1 MTTLGPVAA
10 TATLE
15 RTEMT
20 EGTIVF
26 DIDGVLANFTRG
38 FTRIAHALFGT
49 PVGDATSQ
57 QNWMFE
63 DFPELGLDKI
73 QCDFANGPIWNQVRT
88 DPSFWEDLDP
98 LNVSVMRRINAIE
111 NKMFITNRVGIDPVR
126 QSERFLERW
135 GVENPLVILAS
146 KKAPVAAE
154 YHCVAMLDDYYPN
167 CTEVKDVLKS
177 AFVCLHYAPYNKIHH
192 ADWLSRGGDITLS
205 VDHFI
210 NECESRGLV
219 RY

>member
-1 MTTLGPVAA
+1 MA
-10 TATLE
+10 
-15 RTEMT
+15 T

-38 FTRIAHALFGT
+38 FTRIAHVFFGT
-49 PVGDATSQ
+49 PVGDAPSQ

-63 DFPELGLDKI
+63 DFPELGLTKEH
-73 QCDFANGPIWNQVRT
+73 CDFNNGLIWNEVRT
-88 DPSFWEDLDP
+88 NNMFWENLDP
-98 LNVSVMRRINAIE
+98 LNPSVMLRINAIQ
-111 NKMFITNRVGIDPVR
+111 NKMFITNRLGVDPLK
-126 QSERFLERW
+126 QSEWFLKKW
-135 GVENPLVILAS
+135 GIADPLVVLAS

-167 CTEVKDVLKS
+167 CTEVKDALKN

-192 ADWLSRGGDITLS
+192 DDWRARGGDVTLS

-210 NECESRGLV
+210 NECEKRDLV
-219 RY
+219 VY